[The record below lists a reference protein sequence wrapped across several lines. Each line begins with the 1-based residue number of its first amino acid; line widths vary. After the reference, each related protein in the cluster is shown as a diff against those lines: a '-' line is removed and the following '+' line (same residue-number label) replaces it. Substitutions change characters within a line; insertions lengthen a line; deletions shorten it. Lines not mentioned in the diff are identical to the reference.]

1 MTFPAIF
8 ELIKNLISKL
18 HKIYIIHLTFINQ
31 ESLQSHMNFIIF
43 FSFFIIVFAF
53 QTLIIKK
60 RLINKLDFTYK
71 TKKYLSLILYI
82 TFLGVI
88 LYPMARYFP
97 VVPNWLYFLLSL
109 PIGVI
114 FLTFMITLLHEII
127 SFGISKTKYTKNR
140 REFFKKGLDIGA
152 ISLVLATNA
161 KAIDNAR
168 DIELELVDVKINYL
182 AQPFTIIQIS
192 DIHIGG
198 LINKDFI
205 KKLVEKI
212 NILNGDIVVITGD
225 LVDTK
230 LEFAAAALNELKNIK
245 SKYGTYFIVGNH
257 EYFHGVKPIIDY
269 VNSLGIKTLEN
280 ENVYIGEK
288 GKGFYLCGVYDRF
301 GFKYGSYEPDINKA
315 LEKTTDFPTVLLAHQ
330 PKYIKELETTKGI
343 DLILCG
349 HTHGGQIFPFNFLV
363 KLEQPY
369 VKGLHTHNEFTQ
381 VYVNKGTGF
390 WGPPMRLGASSEITV
405 LKLSS

>member
-1 MTFPAIF
+1 M
-8 ELIKNLISKL
+8 
-18 HKIYIIHLTFINQ
+18 
-31 ESLQSHMNFIIF
+31 
-43 FSFFIIVFAF
+43 
-53 QTLIIKK
+53 
-60 RLINKLDFTYK
+60 
-71 TKKYLSLILYI
+71 
-82 TFLGVI
+82 
-88 LYPMARYFP
+88 YPMARYFP

-109 PIGVI
+109 PIGMI
-114 FLTFMITLLHEII
+114 FLTFIITLFHEII

-140 REFFKKGLDIGA
+140 REFFKKGLDIGV
-152 ISLVLATNA
+152 ISAVIATNV

-168 DIELELVDVKINYL
+168 HVELEVVDVKINNLKKPY
-182 AQPFTIIQIS
+182 IIVQIS

-198 LINKDFI
+198 LITKNFI
-205 KKLVEKI
+205 KSMVDKI
-212 NILNGDIVVITGD
+212 NLLNADVVVITGD

-230 LEFAAAALNELKNIK
+230 LEFARPALDELKNLQ

-280 ENVYIGEK
+280 QNVYIGEK
-288 GKGFYLCGVYDRF
+288 DEGFYLTGVYDRF
-301 GFKYGSYEPDINKA
+301 GFRYGSYIPDINKA
-315 LEKTTDFPTVLLAHQ
+315 LENCENNPTILLAHQ
-330 PKYIKELETTKGI
+330 PKYINEIKDTKNI

-369 VKGLHTHNEFTQ
+369 IKGLHQHNDTTQ

-405 LKLSS
+405 LRLS

>member
-1 MTFPAIF
+1 M
-8 ELIKNLISKL
+8 NISL
-18 HKIYIIHLTFINQ
+18 
-31 ESLQSHMNFIIF
+31 
-43 FSFFIIVFAF
+43 FFILFTIVFTF

-60 RLINKLDFTYK
+60 RLINKLDFNYK
-71 TKKYLSLILYI
+71 TKKYLSLFLYL
-82 TFLGVI
+82 TFFGV
-88 LYPMARYFP
+88 LMYPMARYFP

-109 PIGVI
+109 PIGMI
-114 FLTFMITLLHEII
+114 FLTFIITLLHEII

-140 REFFKKGLDIGA
+140 REFFKKGLDIGV
-152 ISLVLATNA
+152 ISAVIATNV

-168 DIELELVDVKINYL
+168 HVELEVVDVKINNLKKPYK
-182 AQPFTIIQIS
+182 IIQIS

-198 LINKDFI
+198 LITKNFI
-205 KKLVEKI
+205 KSMVEKI
-212 NILNGDIVVITGD
+212 NLLNADVVVITGD

-230 LEFAAAALNELKNIK
+230 LEFARPALDELKNLQ

-288 GKGFYLCGVYDRF
+288 DEGFYLAGVYDRF
-301 GFKYGSYEPDINKA
+301 GFRYGSYIPDINKA
-315 LEKTTDFPTVLLAHQ
+315 LENCENNPTILLAHQ
-330 PKYIKELETTKGI
+330 PKYINEIKDTKNI

-369 VKGLHTHNEFTQ
+369 VKGLHQHNDTTQ

-405 LKLSS
+405 LRLS

>member
-1 MTFPAIF
+1 M
-8 ELIKNLISKL
+8 NISL
-18 HKIYIIHLTFINQ
+18 
-31 ESLQSHMNFIIF
+31 
-43 FSFFIIVFAF
+43 FFILFTIVFTF

-60 RLINKLDFTYK
+60 RLINKLDFNYK
-71 TKKYLSLILYI
+71 TKKYLSLFLYL
-82 TFLGVI
+82 TFFGV
-88 LYPMARYFP
+88 LMYPMARYFP

-109 PIGVI
+109 PIGMI
-114 FLTFMITLLHEII
+114 FLTFIITLLHEII

-140 REFFKKGLDIGA
+140 REFFKKGLDIGV
-152 ISLVLATNA
+152 ISAVIATNV

-168 DIELELVDVKINYL
+168 HVELEVVDVKINNLKKPYK
-182 AQPFTIIQIS
+182 IIQIS

-198 LINKDFI
+198 LITKNFI
-205 KKLVEKI
+205 KSMVEKI
-212 NILNGDIVVITGD
+212 NLLNADVVVITGD

-230 LEFAAAALNELKNIK
+230 LEFARPALDELKNLQ

-280 ENVYIGEK
+280 QNVYIGEK
-288 GKGFYLCGVYDRF
+288 DEGFYLAGVYDRF
-301 GFKYGSYEPDINKA
+301 GFRYGSYIPDINKA
-315 LEKTTDFPTVLLAHQ
+315 LENCENNPTILLAHQ
-330 PKYIKELETTKGI
+330 PKYINEIKDTKNI

-369 VKGLHTHNEFTQ
+369 VKGLHQHNDTTQ

-405 LKLSS
+405 LRLS

>member
-1 MTFPAIF
+1 M
-8 ELIKNLISKL
+8 S
-18 HKIYIIHLTFINQ
+18 
-31 ESLQSHMNFIIF
+31 FIIF
-43 FSFFIIVFAF
+43 FSVFTIAFAF

-71 TKKYLSLILYI
+71 SKKYLSLFLYI
-82 TFLGVI
+82 TFFGVL

-114 FLTFMITLLHEII
+114 FLTFIITILHDIT
-127 SFGISKTKYTKNR
+127 SFGLSKTKFKKNR

-152 ISLVLATNA
+152 VSLVLATNA

-168 DIELELVDVKINYL
+168 NIELELVDIKIKDLKQAY
-182 AQPFTIIQIS
+182 TIIQLS

-198 LINKDFI
+198 LIDKKFINSLVNKVN
-205 KKLVEKI
+205 L
-212 NILNGDIVVITGD
+212 LNADIVVITGD

-230 LEFAAAALNELKNIK
+230 LEFAKAALDELKNLQ
-245 SKYGTYFIVGNH
+245 SKFGTYFIVGNH
-257 EYFHGVKPIIDY
+257 EYFHGVQPIIDY

-280 ENVYIGEK
+280 ENVYIGSKDE
-288 GKGFYLCGVYDRF
+288 GFYLCGVYDRF
-301 GFKYGSYEPDINKA
+301 GNRYGSYKPDITKA
-315 LEKTTDFPTVLLAHQ
+315 LENTTNHPTVLLAHQ
-330 PKYIKELETTKGI
+330 PKFVDEIENTEGI

-363 KLEQPY
+363 KLQQPY
-369 VKGLHTHNEFTQ
+369 VKGLNIHNDFTQ

-390 WGPPMRLGASSEITV
+390 WGPPMRLGASSEISI
-405 LKLSS
+405 LKLS